1 MKILRSILPAFLI
14 AVLPV
19 WACETQDDQAGETTI
34 IEDTEPDIIV
44 EDQRPDVIIER
55 DTVIED
61 RDGVQ
66 GEIRIDEDGVGGE
79 VRVEEN

>member
-19 WACETQDDQAGETTI
+19 WACTQEEQAGDTTI

-44 EDQRPDVIIER
+44 EDQRPDVIIE
-55 DTVIED
+55 DED

-66 GEIRIDEDGVGGE
+66 GEIRVDEDGVGGE
-79 VRVEEN
+79 IRVEEN

>member
-19 WACETQDDQAGETTI
+19 WACTQEDQAGDTTI

-44 EDQRPDVIIER
+44 EDQRPDVIIDR
-55 DTVIED
+55 DTIID
-61 RDGVQ
+61 DTDGVQ
-66 GEIRIDEDGVGGE
+66 GEIRVDEDGVGGE